1 MNVIFARYNRHRLP
15 QFQIETSIVALNGA
29 KVVVKKALGRASEA
43 HIRAISDGY
52 DLVRG
57 SLNPGGLLL
66 PNRMAYETQA
76 ITFEYI
82 EGESID
88 RILLDAFRAGD
99 RDAFLAIIDAYRALV
114 AKSFQPP
121 ARRTITPEI
130 TAVFGAPAADLPGE
144 GPWMPVA
151 AIDAV
156 FENIILSG
164 NKHYLIDIEWVFP
177 GALPMDFVL
186 YRSLFYFHQVK
197 YFELGIDKWIGFEEL
212 LARCRIKPEAAKL
225 FREMDESFQSYVY
238 GPERCYQFKENYL
251 KRQVP
256 LHSLEKTIE
265 HQRDVVRK
273 YHGEIVGMRGE
284 IAERD
289 RIIGE
294 IVNSFGWR
302 LWQKISRAIAFVCP
316 SGSRRRRAFDRLL
329 APLKSR

>member
-15 QFQIETSIVALNGA
+15 QFQIETSIVALNNA

-66 PNRMAYETQA
+66 PNRMAYEKPA

-88 RILLDAFRAGD
+88 RLLLDAFRAGN
-99 RDAFLAIIDAYRALV
+99 RDAFIAIIDAYRALIEK
-114 AKSFQPP
+114 AFRPP
-121 ARRTITPEI
+121 EARETGPKIAE
-130 TAVFGAPAADLPGE
+130 VFGVQPGILAAEGCWLPVG
-144 GPWMPVA
+144 

-156 FENIILSG
+156 FENIIRSG

-177 GALPMDFVL
+177 GALPVDFVL

-197 YFELGIDKWIGFEEL
+197 YFELGIDKRIGFEEL
-212 LARCRIKPEAAKL
+212 LAHCGIKPGAAKL

-238 GPERCYQFKENYL
+238 GPERCYKFKENYL

-302 LWQKISRAIAFVCP
+302 LWQKISGAIAFVCP